1 MSTKRVSSIAATA
14 GSRLLTVRAD
24 LPLRDVAQL
33 LSGTHISLVVVCDR
47 EGTMVGVVSKSDIV
61 RRIGHCTGRSCT
73 DTADSIMTQDVISCR
88 ATDGLSDALSKMQS
102 SGLVHL
108 PVVDT
113 EGKPSG
119 VVNAR
124 DALREL
130 LLEGQYEEALLRD
143 YVMGVGY
150 H

>member
-1 MSTKRVSSIAATA
+1 MSTALVSSIAAA
-14 GSRLLTVRAD
+14 AWSRLLTVRANT
-24 LPLRDVAQL
+24 PLRDVAQL
-33 LSGTHISLVVVCDR
+33 LSSTQISLVVVCDR
-47 EGTMVGVVSKSDIV
+47 EEKMVGVVTKSDIV
-61 RRIGHCTGRSCT
+61 RQIGHCMGRSCT
-73 DTADSIMTQDVISCR
+73 DRADSIMAKDVISCR
-88 ATDGLSDALSKMQS
+88 STDDLSQVLSVMQA
-102 SGLVHL
+102 SGLVHI

-124 DALREL
+124 DALRAL
-130 LLEGQYEEALLRD
+130 LLAGQYEAALLRD